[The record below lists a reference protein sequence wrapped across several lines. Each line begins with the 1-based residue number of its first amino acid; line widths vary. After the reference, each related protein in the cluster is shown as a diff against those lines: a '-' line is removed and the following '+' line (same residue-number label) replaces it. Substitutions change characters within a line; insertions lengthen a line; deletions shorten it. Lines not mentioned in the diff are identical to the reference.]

1 MKSGGS
7 VWFGV
12 DSKSFEI
19 SLESPK
25 GKLSGV
31 ITVRGRSF
39 SLGSDLVRGSFR
51 AAGEGGGLLSKGG
64 FEGFQQLLVG
74 GREKL
79 QASVT

>member
-25 GKLSGV
+25 GS
-31 ITVRGRSF
+31 
-39 SLGSDLVRGSFR
+39 SLGSSL
-51 AAGEGGGLLSKGG
+51 
-64 FEGFQQLLVG
+64 
-74 GREKL
+74 
-79 QASVT
+79 